1 MEKAI
6 NKLLIVF
13 AALAAAFGAGAY
25 LFRNVPHGTAYEEKI
40 ELSLCEYIDIDV
52 LRLDVEVQP
61 YEGEKILVRYT
72 NDVPLNF
79 SVGDN
84 SLTINES
91 DEFVI
96 TLFAQDSARF
106 GMSVYLPREIY
117 RAITIYS
124 GSGDVKLG
132 ALDAQRIDV
141 TTGSGNITSE
151 DTRSLV
157 YFSSGTGDIS
167 LDFAAVI
174 PESAIVTRSGNAF
187 LTIPSESSVALDF
200 ETETGECQSELF
212 AGRAIGSYMYSI
224 NGGQELIHATL
235 EKGTLTVSEK
245 G

>member
-1 MEKAI
+1 MEKAV
-6 NKLLIVF
+6 NRLLVVF

-25 LFRNVPHGTAYEEKI
+25 YYRNAPHSTAYEEEI
-40 ELSLCEYIDIDV
+40 ELAVCEYIDIDV
-52 LRLDVEVQP
+52 LRLDVEVVP
-61 YEGEKILVRYT
+61 YDGDKIRVRYA
-72 NDVPLNF
+72 NDLPLKF

-84 SLTINES
+84 SLTISES

-106 GMSVYLPREIY
+106 GMSVYLPQEIY
-117 RAITIYS
+117 RAITIYA

-141 TTGSGNITSE
+141 TTGSGDIISE
-151 DTRSLV
+151 NTRSLV
-157 YFSSGTGDIS
+157 YLQSGTGNIT

-174 PESAIVTRSGNAF
+174 AQSAIVTRSGNAQ
-187 LTIPSESSVALDF
+187 LMLPSDCSVALDF

-212 AGRAIGSYMYSI
+212 AGHAIGSYMYSI

-235 EKGTLTVSEK
+235 EKGTLTVSGK